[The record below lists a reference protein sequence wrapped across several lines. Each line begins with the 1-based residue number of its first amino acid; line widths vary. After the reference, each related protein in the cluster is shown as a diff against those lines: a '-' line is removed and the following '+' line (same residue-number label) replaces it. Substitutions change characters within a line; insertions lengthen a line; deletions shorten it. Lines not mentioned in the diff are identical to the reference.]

1 MIKRILFIISTL
13 MVLLVSLPVTG
24 QAPEST
30 IQLAATDSVV
40 IGNAVE
46 TFLGVPV
53 NAWYGYTFTQTLYLQ
68 SEINVAQKVINKIGY
83 HYAGAAPGLE
93 LEVEV
98 WLSHTD
104 LTSLGEV
111 VQLTDHVKVYD
122 GPWVIETADDFSAIN
137 ITPFYYNNLSNLIVT
152 IIEKKPGYT
161 SADDV
166 FYATPVPEGQQLC
179 VGNWNDNTP
188 YDPQN
193 LPAAGAVSYRA
204 NTKLWFDEMPT
215 GPALSVISPG
225 YLDFGDVEMGQG
237 KVMQVLLKN
246 AGVDMLEI
254 TGFTSSNTAFE
265 VVNTDFPIQLGM
277 LESKSVDIR
286 FLPDNSNLQSGEISF
301 VFDPTVAGDRSVA
314 LSGRGISLVS
324 VVVGEGTETSGTVP
338 LSPYYGYSVSQTLYL
353 QSEIN
358 IPDKMIRRIGYQYTG
373 ATTNLFVEIEV
384 YLAHTAATELSIMQQ
399 LAGHTKVYDGPAT
412 FVSDAG
418 FSFVETDGFFY
429 NNTDNLLVTIIE
441 KLPGYTGPSD
451 LFYVTPV
458 PEGNPVICRYVR
470 NDQTAYNPDELPEGI
485 PSSQRPN
492 IKLWLSEPP
501 TEPVVQITPE
511 SLDFGQVEMT
521 VEKTMMVT
529 AKNSGGGTLTINN
542 ISFSNDVFSVGNATF
557 PVSLSIGESF
567 AFEFRFMPDAAQ
579 LEEGMATFDIDAS
592 VPGNKTVQLLGRGLR
607 YGVLRESFE
616 GESFPP
622 LGWKVVDNNNDGKGW
637 LRNTGFAPTGQTAPR
652 TGIAC
657 ASLDVYAGSPG
668 QTSYDDWLISPEMI
682 WQDGDLF
689 TFWIK
694 RLANQS
700 GQHWRI
706 AYSTSGND
714 PSNFSVIDEIIDPSM
729 SYTLKSYDLSNYGVM
744 NGETYYMAFQFY
756 SDWCWPGVID
766 DVMGSVLNRL
776 ENDLM
781 LTGAAT
787 ANEYIYQGTPGN
799 FTVSFA
805 NYGIG
810 TVDGSD
816 YNVQLLAYLNGVET
830 VLAQSDGVSLAPG
843 DMTEVIVPLIMNTPG
858 EYNIFARVNW
868 QEDMNQVNNL
878 SGIIPVEVISNSTVV
893 KHIGQYPLTNET
905 DYYNYYPINFEDTR
919 GTSLTQ
925 TMYFTNE
932 LNTGGIVERLAYY
945 RTFGETMSQRKIK
958 VWMMEAQTSGLD
970 SYIPPSEMQLVFEGK
985 IDFNEG
991 MGKVSIPLQHP
1002 FVFSGSGN
1010 LAVTVFYY
1018 EGPTYANNADF
1029 AYMAPDN
1036 GPTRTIYETGWNTI
1050 NPEAP
1055 AYTGS
1060 TLNYPITT
1068 LVFETGNGLGSISG
1082 RVLYHA
1088 DNTPVVNAMVE
1099 IIHPDF
1105 PGLQAKVFTN
1115 EQGYYTAPFAMAGQ
1129 SLTVRISK
1137 YGYSDVL
1144 YENQQLN
1151 AGGSLNLGDAL
1162 LHVRPM
1168 IALNGTVVKSDNQLA
1183 ASSATV
1189 KLTGLDTYE
1198 TTTDANGYFSF
1209 AQVWGD
1215 TDYEIEIH
1223 LQGYQP
1229 YIETIS
1235 VPGADFVVPQ
1245 ITLLE
1250 NAPAPNVVNAVSNGS
1265 NALVSWFA
1273 AGQPYPQV
1281 FRRDD
1286 GVVQGLLITPGS
1298 PDIVGGTAWKYDAIL
1313 QSVQWY
1319 TYNSPNYPN
1328 SDLVMITVLGLNP
1341 DDSPNPSDVLYVQQN
1356 VVNNFG
1362 WNNLTFPQPV
1372 EAPDGFF
1379 VGISGY
1385 NNYTL
1390 LAYDDGVGEPW
1401 EWTPRTQWS
1410 NGLGSY
1416 NPLENATSPPLLANI
1431 FVRASGLTNGPL
1443 EDAKTNS
1450 YLVNLITKEQVHITR
1465 AVAPFAT
1472 GDPVAAF
1479 QNLSAD
1485 AVKGFESYSV
1495 FRKNNNDENWVQ
1507 LNQQPVNDTSY
1518 LDTGFHSL
1526 EYGVYQYG
1534 VEANYANGV
1543 VSERALSNLLEKD
1556 MRLNLELNVETN
1568 TGLAGASAGAV
1579 VKLVNHNGNANHI
1592 YNATVGSNGSV
1603 VVGNVFKGIYSL
1615 TITHAG
1621 FYTYNDDALNLDL
1634 AGLTHQLTLSLTERL
1649 DNPFDV
1655 EVETEGHPSGS
1666 ARLLWNQAPAFDNL
1680 DSYPAFAIS
1689 GVGKWKLVD
1698 QDAQPTVYPANVSF
1712 PHLGEPMSFMVMNRA
1727 QTTPPLSEV
1736 YWGAYSGNQY
1746 FAGFGSATGATNNW
1760 LISDLQQ
1767 HSLDYTLSFYAKSVT
1782 ENYGL
1787 ETFKIGYSTS
1797 TNNISDFVFITG
1809 NETAPTYWTK
1819 FTYQIPANAK
1829 YVAIRHNHTGF
1840 ALLIDDISIGVESD
1854 GAIPGNGFTVYLD
1867 GSELANGFTSTHFDF
1882 TNMAPGAHI
1891 AGVKANYY
1899 SGVSEIV
1906 EVAFNLAQGT
1916 LLTVNVSD
1924 DSGQPLSNA
1933 LVEIAQDGNPVANGI
1948 TVGGLF
1954 TAELYPG
1961 TYEYQVSK
1969 ETYSTVSG
1977 TLTIADTPL
1986 TVAVTL
1992 TSTVDLS
1999 FVVKNSSGV
2008 AIAGATVVVND
2019 QNQLTNAAGNAVF
2032 NIAAGSVSWA
2042 VTHPDYQRLLGSQ
2055 IVNTNTTLQL
2065 LMPDLQCESPQTL
2078 EAVVDQNNVTLS
2090 WEAPL
2095 LGGNGNWLHWDGAH
2109 NNNSVGTGGTVDFDV
2124 AQRFVPADLQ
2134 QHDGKFVTRVLFVP
2148 REASCTYSIRV
2159 WKGGNISGP
2168 AALLVDQ
2175 VVVNPVIGA
2184 WNEIFLDIPVLVDA
2198 DQELWIGVRNNT
2210 TSGHPAGVD
2219 AGPAVDGKGN
2229 MINLANGGWQT
2240 LLQVA
2245 PTLNFN
2251 WSVRAL
2257 VETTGARS
2265 VQHLLPL
2272 NDVADR
2278 NAPETPFTVL
2288 QHESLLIAGQPR
2300 VLNGYNIY
2308 RNGNKINSS
2317 PVVPLS
2323 YHDNGLGMGNYAYH
2337 ITSVWSNGCE
2347 SDASNTVNV
2356 TISEVSCPTP
2366 QGFDAW
2372 LDDSN
2377 PNLVHMAW
2385 NQPVTVEFRYD
2396 DGVRTGQIGF
2406 QSGTVNGVVGAAHP
2420 QASQLE
2426 QMSWLLSDAP
2436 DGGGPHPTV
2445 QLYVFG
2451 LNASG
2456 VPNSGDLLFTG
2467 SATNT
2472 DGVWNTFTFP
2482 EPLNA
2487 PDGFFVGV
2495 AYAGFVGLGSDDGL
2509 GAPWVYQPNT
2519 HFYSSNYTT
2528 GNWTKWEASGFS
2540 LNGMIRALGVAGARI
2555 SVLADA
2561 DGTPSDETASWIPA
2575 AEPVV
2580 SGAPEWNSKRGTL
2593 LGYNIYHQGQLLE
2606 SLWNETSYS
2615 YSEMQINMHCY
2626 SVTAVFDDC
2635 GESEH
2640 SAEVCVDVIVGMT
2653 EKDEASAVKVYPVP
2667 AHHQLTIEGSDLRS
2681 IKLSD
2686 AKGRNLLQKDV
2697 QKQPKVQLN
2706 LDGLAPGVYILHIQT
2721 GEAFVIRKI
2730 TLE

>member
-13 MVLLVSLPVTG
+13 MVLLMSLPVTG

-104 LTSLGEV
+104 LTSLSEV
-111 VQLTDHVKVYD
+111 VQLASHVKVYD

-161 SADDV
+161 SAGDV

-215 GPALSVISPG
+215 GPAISVITPD

-265 VVNTDFPIQLGM
+265 VVNTDFPIHLGM

-286 FLPDNSNLQSGEISF
+286 FLPDNSNLQSGDISF

-373 ATTNLFVEIEV
+373 ATTNLSVEIEV
-384 YLAHTAATELSIMQQ
+384 YLAHTTATELSVMQQ

-441 KLPGYTGPSD
+441 KLPGYTGSSD

-470 NDQTAYNPDELPEGI
+470 NDQTAYNPEELPEGNA
-485 PSSQRPN
+485 SYQRPN
-492 IKLWLSEPP
+492 IKLWLTDPP

-521 VEKTMMVT
+521 VEKTLIVT
-529 AKNSGGGTLTINN
+529 AKNNGGGTLTIND
-542 ISFSNDVFSVGNATF
+542 ISFSNDVFSVSNATF
-557 PVSLSIGESF
+557 PLSLGIGESY
-567 AFEFRFMPDAAQ
+567 AFEFSFMPDAAQ
-579 LEEGMATFDIDAS
+579 LEEGSATFAIDAA
-592 VPGNKTVQLLGRGLR
+592 VPGNKVVQLTGRGLR
-607 YGVLRESFE
+607 FGVLRESFE
-616 GESFPP
+616 NELFPP

-637 LRNTGFAPTGQTAPR
+637 LRNTGFAPTGQTAPHM
-652 TGIAC
+652 GIAC

-689 TFWIK
+689 SFWIK
-694 RLANQS
+694 RLADQS
-700 GQHWRI
+700 GQNWRI

-714 PSNFSVIDEIIDPSM
+714 PSDFTVIEEISDPTV
-729 SYTLKSYDLSNYGVM
+729 SYTLKAYDLSSYGVL

-756 SDWCWPGVID
+756 SNWCWPGVID

-781 LTGAAT
+781 VTGATT
-787 ANEYIYQGTPGN
+787 ASEYIYQNSPVN
-799 FTVSFA
+799 FSVNIA
-805 NYGIG
+805 NYGLG
-810 TVDGSD
+810 NVEAGDYTVE
-816 YNVQLLAYLNGVET
+816 LATYINGVET
-830 VLAQSDGVSLAPG
+830 VLAQTSGVSLIPGEIANVTVPLTMTTPG
-843 DMTEVIVPLIMNTPG
+843 DYAV
-858 EYNIFARVNW
+858 FARVNW
-868 QEDMNQVNNL
+868 SEDMNEVNNISNL
-878 SGIIPVEVISNSTVV
+878 IDVEVISNSTVV
-893 KHIGQYPLTNET
+893 KHIGDYPITGET
-905 DYYNYYPINFEDTR
+905 DFYNYYPINFEDTR

-925 TMYFTNE
+925 TIYFTNE
-932 LNTGGIVERLAYY
+932 LNTGGIIERLAYY

-958 VWMMEAQTSGLD
+958 VWMKETSTASLD
-970 SYIPPSEMQLVFEGK
+970 AYIPPSSMQLVFEGK

-991 MGKVSIPLQHP
+991 MGKVSIPLQNP
-1002 FVFSGSGN
+1002 FVFTGGGN
-1010 LAVTVFYY
+1010 LAVTVYYY

-1029 AYMAPDN
+1029 AYMAPDY
-1036 GPTRTIYETGWNTI
+1036 GPNRTLFETGWNII
-1050 NPEAP
+1050 NPEIP
-1055 AYTGS
+1055 SYTG
-1060 TLNYPITT
+1060 TTINYPVTT
-1068 LVFETGNGLGSISG
+1068 LMFETGTGLGSISG
-1082 RVLYHA
+1082 RVLYQA
-1088 DNTPVVNAMVE
+1088 DNTAVENAMVE
-1099 IIHPDF
+1099 IAHPDY
-1105 PGLQAKVFTN
+1105 PDLQAKVFTDA
-1115 EQGYYTAPFAMAGQ
+1115 QGYYSAPYVMAGQ
-1129 SLTVRISK
+1129 GLIITVSK
-1137 YGYSDVL
+1137 YGYSDVV
-1144 YENQQLN
+1144 YENKQLN

-1162 LHVRPM
+1162 LEVRPM
-1168 IALNGTVVKSDNQLA
+1168 IALSGTVVKSDSQEPA
-1183 ASSATV
+1183 TAATV
-1189 KLTGLDTYE
+1189 KISGIDTYE
-1198 TTTDANGYFSF
+1198 TTTDGGGNFSF
-1209 AQVWGD
+1209 AQVWGN
-1215 TDYEIEIH
+1215 TAYTVEIL

-1229 YIETIS
+1229 YIEVVN
-1235 VPGADFVVPQ
+1235 VPASNYVLPQ

-1250 NAPAPNVVNAVSNGS
+1250 NAPAPNVVTAAVNET
-1265 NALVSWFA
+1265 NALVKWFA

-1313 QSVQWY
+1313 QGVQWY

-1328 SDLVMITVLGLNP
+1328 SDNVMITILGLNP
-1341 DDSPNPSDVLYVQQN
+1341 DDSPNPSDVLYVHQN
-1356 VVNNFG
+1356 VINNFG
-1362 WNNLTFPQPV
+1362 WNSLTLPQQV
-1372 EAPDGFF
+1372 EAPNGFF

-1401 EWTPRTQWS
+1401 EWTARTQWS

-1443 EDAKTNS
+1443 ESGTNES
-1450 YLVNLITKEQVHITR
+1450 YMVNMITKESKLITET
-1465 AVAPFAT
+1465 VAPFAA
-1472 GDPVAAF
+1472 GDPAYVIG
-1479 QNLSAD
+1479 NGLAD
-1485 AVKGFESYSV
+1485 ASKGFESYSI
-1495 FRKNNNDENWVQ
+1495 FRRKSTDENWIQ
-1507 LNQQPVNDTSY
+1507 LNQQAVNDTSF
-1518 LDTGFHSL
+1518 LDTGFGAL
-1526 EYGVYQYG
+1526 NYGVYQYG
-1534 VEANYANGV
+1534 VEANYTNGV

-1556 MRLNLELNVETN
+1556 MRINLELQVETN
-1568 TGLAGASAGAV
+1568 TGIAGASAGAV
-1579 VKLVNHNGNANHI
+1579 IRLVNHNGDVNHI
-1592 YNATVGSNGSV
+1592 YNAITGSNGSI
-1603 VVGNVFKGIYSL
+1603 NVPNIFKGIYTL
-1615 TITHAG
+1615 TVTHTG
-1621 FYTYNDDALNLDL
+1621 YYTYVVADLNLEL
-1634 AGLTHQLTLSLTERL
+1634 EGVTHQMTISLTERL
-1649 DNPFDV
+1649 DNPYDV
-1655 EVETEGHPSGS
+1655 EVETEGQTSGT
-1666 ARLLWNQAPAFDNL
+1666 AKLLWNQTPAFDDL
-1680 DSYPAFAIS
+1680 ESYPAFAVG

-1736 YWGAYSGNQY
+1736 YWGGYSGNQY

-1767 HSLDYTLSFYAKSVT
+1767 HSLDYLLTFYAKSVT

-1797 TNNISDFVFITG
+1797 TNTISDFVFITG

-1819 FTYQIPANAK
+1819 FTYQIPANAR

-1867 GSELANGFTSTHFDF
+1867 GSELATGLTTTQYDF
-1882 TNMAPGAHI
+1882 SNLAPGAHI

-1906 EVAFNLAQGT
+1906 EVGFDLAPGT
-1916 LLTVNVSD
+1916 LITMMVSD
-1924 DSGQPLSNA
+1924 DSGQPLSDA
-1933 LVEIAQDGNPVANGI
+1933 LVEIGQDGDLVTSGLTI
-1948 TVGGLF
+1948 GGLF
-1954 TAELYPG
+1954 NAELYPG
-1961 TYEYQVSK
+1961 TYEYLVSK
-1969 ETYSTVSG
+1969 DTYSSAEG
-1977 TLTIADTPL
+1977 TFNVGDTPL
-1986 TVAVTL
+1986 TVDVTL
-1992 TSTVDLS
+1992 TSTVDLT
-1999 FVVKNSSGV
+1999 FVVKNSSGQAV
-2008 AIAGATVVVND
+2008 AGATVVVDD
-2019 QNQLTNAAGNAVF
+2019 QNQVTNAAGYAVF
-2032 NIAAGSVSWA
+2032 NLATGTVSWA
-2042 VTHPDYQRLLGSQ
+2042 VTHPDYQRVLGSQ
-2055 IVNTNTTLQL
+2055 LVNANTILQVA
-2065 LMPDLQCESPQTL
+2065 MPDLQCEAPEAL
-2078 EAVVDQNNVTLS
+2078 EAGVEQNNVSLT
-2090 WEAPL
+2090 WEAPV
-2095 LGGNGNWLHWDGAH
+2095 LGGSGNWLHWDGAH

-2124 AQRFVPADLQ
+2124 AQRFEPADLQ

-2168 AALLVDQ
+2168 SVLLVDQ
-2175 VVVNPVIGA
+2175 PVVNPVIGT
-2184 WNEIFLDIPVLVDA
+2184 WNEVFLDIPVLVDA

-2210 TSGHPAGVD
+2210 TTGHPAGVD

-2257 VETTGARS
+2257 VESTDIRNIQTLVPLKDVTG
-2265 VQHLLPL
+2265 
-2272 NDVADR
+2272 R
-2278 NAPETPFTVL
+2278 NAHEAPFTAL
-2288 QHESLLIAGQPR
+2288 QQESLMAVGQPR
-2300 VLNGYNIY
+2300 VLEGYNIY
-2308 RNGNKINSS
+2308 RNGTKINTN
-2317 PVVPLS
+2317 PVVPLT
-2323 YHDNGLGMGNYAYH
+2323 YNDNGVAVGTYSYYV
-2337 ITSVWSNGCE
+2337 TSVWSNGCE
-2347 SDASNTVNV
+2347 SAASNQVNV
-2356 TISEVSCPTP
+2356 TVDEIACPAP

-2372 LDDSN
+2372 LDDDN
-2377 PNLVHMAW
+2377 PNLVHMSW
-2385 NQPVTVEFRYD
+2385 NQSTTQEFRYD
-2396 DGVRTGQIGF
+2396 DGIRTGQIGF
-2406 QSGTVNGVVGAAHP
+2406 QSGTLNGVVGAAHP
-2420 QASQLE
+2420 QATQLE

-2436 DGGGPHPTV
+2436 DGGGPHATV

-2456 VPNSGDLLFTG
+2456 VPNSSNLLFTG

-2472 DGVWNTFTFP
+2472 DGVWNTFTFA
-2482 EPLNA
+2482 EPLIA
-2487 PDGFFVGV
+2487 PDGFFIGV

-2519 HFYSSNYTT
+2519 HYYSSNYNT

-2540 LNGMIRALGVAGARI
+2540 LNGMIRALGVAGAKL
-2555 SVLADA
+2555 SVMADA
-2561 DGTPSDETASWIPA
+2561 TSLQAEETVSWMPAST
-2575 AEPVV
+2575 PVV
-2580 SGAPEWNSKRGTL
+2580 TGAPEWNSNRSTL

-2615 YSEMQINMHCY
+2615 YSEMQINLHCY
-2626 SVTAVFDDC
+2626 SVTAVYDDC

-2640 SAEVCVDVIVGMT
+2640 SAEACVDVIVGMT
-2653 EKDEASAVKVYPVP
+2653 EKDDASAVKVYPVP
-2667 AHHQLTIEGSDLRS
+2667 AHHQLTIEGIDLRR
-2681 IKLSD
+2681 IELSD
-2686 AKGRNLLQKDV
+2686 AKGRKLLHTDV

-2706 LDGLAPGVYILHIQT
+2706 LDDLAPGVYILHIQT
-2721 GEAFVIRKI
+2721 GEAFVTRKI